1 MAGALCFGRAP
12 VPVNDPCPRV
22 DPGPAMPDPEAVL
35 KLSTLLVESRR
46 AGFGF
51 GAFGGLKLLDGTRD
65 SLGLG

>member
-1 MAGALCFGRAP
+1 
-12 VPVNDPCPRV
+12 
-22 DPGPAMPDPEAVL
+22 MPDPEAVL